1 MQNLPIE
8 EKKIDFFLHL
18 YYYSVKRDFL
28 RVVMTINYNAEKLK
42 EIVDDICTLTG
53 VAISIIDNNFN
64 TLYTNKN
71 KRHSFCALVQSTPTG
86 AENCKKFDS
95 VMLGVAKEGGRPF
108 SHICHAGLFDTSVPI
123 IKNGITAGYILLGGI
138 RATKEPDEKTLTR
151 LYSWGLDEEIIK
163 KRFDETVF
171 LSEAER
177 ASLLRLVSAIL
188 FDHAIE
194 IDFGELMNG
203 LTEYI
208 EKNLSNELSI
218 EMLCKAFFISKS
230 RLYASF
236 HSYFGKT
243 PNEYITERRISKAKE
258 LLNSGSESITEIAE
272 AVGIGNYAYFSKLFK
287 KRTGITPKKYK
298 LMKDE

>member
-1 MQNLPIE
+1 
-8 EKKIDFFLHL
+8 
-18 YYYSVKRDFL
+18 
-28 RVVMTINYNAEKLK
+28 MTIIYNTEKLK

-53 VAISIIDNNFN
+53 VAMSIVDNNFN
-64 TLYTNKN
+64 RLYTNKN
-71 KRHSFCALVQSTPTG
+71 ERHSFCALVQSTPMG
-86 AENCKKFDS
+86 AENCKKCDS
-95 VMLGVAKEGGRPF
+95 VMLRAAKEGRRPF

-138 RATKEPDEKTLTR
+138 RATDEPDEKTLKR
-151 LYSWGLDEEIIK
+151 LYSWGLDEEIT
-163 KRFDETVF
+163 KRKYNETVF

-177 ASLLRLVSAIL
+177 TSLLRLVSVIL
-188 FDHAIE
+188 FEHAIE
-194 IDFGELMNG
+194 INHGELMNG

-208 EKNLSNELSI
+208 EKNLSSELSI

-230 RLYASF
+230 RLYSSF

-243 PNEYITERRISKAKE
+243 PNEYITERRISRAKA

-272 AVGIGNYAYFSKLFK
+272 SVGIGNYAYFSKLFK
-287 KRTGITPKKYK
+287 KCTGMTPKKYK